1 MKNMLINCT
10 GVILAGGENRRMPIP
25 KAFIKIRGIKIIE
38 RSLSIM
44 KSLFREVFIVTDRPA
59 DYVHLGVP
67 MLGDA
72 YDIRGPM
79 TGILTSLIC
88 SSNSWIFAT
97 ACDMPFI
104 NEELIRYGASQREGY
119 EAVTP
124 LLDGLTEPLFSF
136 YSRRLIPGMEK
147 TLLSGDTGLKDFLN
161 TKRVK
166 YLREKEIRKIDPG
179 ISSFVNFNTP
189 EDLEIYKRKNPA
201 KIRAHARFTKALKH

>member
-1 MKNMLINCT
+1 MLINCT
-10 GVILAGGENRRMPIP
+10 GVILAGGENRRMPVP
-25 KAFIKIRGIKIIE
+25 KAFIKVRGKKIIE

-59 DYVHLGVP
+59 DYVYLGVP

-104 NEELIRYGASQREGY
+104 NEELIRYGASQRDGY

-136 YSRRLIPGMEK
+136 YSKLMITGMEK

-166 YLREKEIRKIDPG
+166 YLREKEIRKIDPE
-179 ISSFVNFNTP
+179 ISSFINFNTP
-189 EDLEIYKRKNPA
+189 EDLEIYTRKNPV
-201 KIRAHARFTKALKH
+201 KIRAHASGSQKT

>member
-1 MKNMLINCT
+1 MKKMLINCT
-10 GVILAGGENRRMPIP
+10 GIILAGGENRRMPVP
-25 KAFIKIRGIKIIE
+25 KAFIKVRGKKIIE

-59 DYVHLGVP
+59 DYVHLDVP

-104 NEELIRYGASQREGY
+104 NEELIRYGASQRDGY

-147 TLLSGDTGLKDFLN
+147 SLLSGDTGLKDFLN

-166 YLREKEIRKIDPG
+166 YLREKEIRKIDPEM
-179 ISSFVNFNTP
+179 SSFINFNTP
-189 EDLEIYKRKNPA
+189 EDLEIYTRKNPA
-201 KIRAHARFTKALKH
+201 EIRAHATGSQKT

>member
-1 MKNMLINCT
+1 MKKILINCT
-10 GVILAGGENRRMPIP
+10 GVILAGGENRRMPVP
-25 KAFIKIRGIKIIE
+25 KAFIKVRGKKIIE

-59 DYVHLGVP
+59 DYVYLGVP

-104 NEELIRYGASQREGY
+104 NEELIRYGVSQRDGY

-136 YSRRLIPGMEK
+136 YSKLMITGMEK

-166 YLREKEIRKIDPG
+166 YLREKEIRNIDPE
-179 ISSFVNFNTP
+179 ISSFINFNTP
-189 EDLEIYKRKNPA
+189 EDLEIYTRKNPV
-201 KIRAHARFTKALKH
+201 KIRAHASGSQKT

>member
-1 MKNMLINCT
+1 MLINCT
-10 GVILAGGENRRMPIP
+10 GVILAGGENRRMPVP
-25 KAFIKIRGIKIIE
+25 KAFIKVKGKKIIE

-88 SSNSWIFAT
+88 SSNSWIFAI

-104 NEELIRYGASQREGY
+104 NEELIRYGASQRDGY

-124 LLDGLTEPLFSF
+124 LLDGMTEPLFSF

-147 TLLSGDTGLKDFLN
+147 SLLSGDTGLKDFLN

-166 YLREKEIRKIDPG
+166 YLREKEIRKIDPET
-179 ISSFVNFNTP
+179 SSFINFNTP
-189 EDLEIYKRKNPA
+189 EDLEIYTRKKPVN
-201 KIRAHARFTKALKH
+201 IRANATGPRKT